1 MKMDIRNVVVI
12 GGGVLGSQIAYQ
24 TAYKG
29 FSVTI
34 WLRSPA
40 SIDRAKP
47 KLERL
52 HGIYTAELNEARTS
66 DGPYSAGLLENGRMY
81 SDAEIND
88 RIAAADAALSGKK
101 LTTDLPNA
109 VKDAD
114 LVIEALA
121 GDIQQKIEFYKMLAP
136 LLPGKTIIAT
146 NSSTLLPSAMA
157 EYTGRPEKYL
167 ALHFANNIW
176 SGNTAEVMGHAQT
189 DPEVYRTVVKFAKDI
204 SMIALEVKKEQPGY
218 ILNSMLVPFL
228 ESAECLWANDV
239 ADYETIDRTWML
251 ATHAPMGP
259 FRILDVVGIT
269 TAYNILL
276 SRPGVDDPSTVY
288 GKLAKRLKEDYIDTG
303 KLGVNAGEGFYKYK

>member
-1 MKMDIRNVVVI
+1 MSLKNIVVI

-29 FSVTI
+29 FPVTI

-40 SIDRAKP
+40 SIDRARP

-52 HGIYTAELNEARTS
+52 HGIYTAELNAARTS
-66 DGPYSAGLLENGRMY
+66 DGPYSAGLLENGKKY
-81 SDAEIND
+81 TDAEID
-88 RIAAADAALSGKK
+88 KRIAAADAALRDMK
-101 LTTDLPNA
+101 LTTDLADA

-121 GDIQQKIEFYKMLAP
+121 EDINQKIDFYKMLAP
-136 LLPGKTIIAT
+136 LLPEKTIVAT

-157 EYTGRPEKYL
+157 EYTQRPEKYL

-176 SGNTAEVMGHAQT
+176 SGNTAEIMGHAGT
-189 DPEVYRTVVKFAKDI
+189 DPENYRAVVQFAEDI
-204 SMIALEVKKEQPGY
+204 SMVPLEVKKEQPGY

-228 ESAECLWANDV
+228 EAAEFLWANDI
-239 ADYETIDRTWML
+239 ADYETIDKTWVL

-259 FRILDVVGIT
+259 FRVIDVVGIT
-269 TAYNILL
+269 TVYNITL
-276 SRPGVDDPSTVY
+276 SRPGADDPNTVY
-288 GKLAKRLKEDYIDTG
+288 GKLAKRLKEEFIDTG

>member
-1 MKMDIRNVVVI
+1 MDIRNVVVI

-66 DGPYSAGLLENGRMY
+66 EGPYSAGLLENGRMY

-114 LVIEALA
+114 L
-121 GDIQQKIEFYKMLAP
+121 
-136 LLPGKTIIAT
+136 
-146 NSSTLLPSAMA
+146 
-157 EYTGRPEKYL
+157 
-167 ALHFANNIW
+167 
-176 SGNTAEVMGHAQT
+176 
-189 DPEVYRTVVKFAKDI
+189 
-204 SMIALEVKKEQPGY
+204 
-218 ILNSMLVPFL
+218 
-228 ESAECLWANDV
+228 
-239 ADYETIDRTWML
+239 
-251 ATHAPMGP
+251 
-259 FRILDVVGIT
+259 
-269 TAYNILL
+269 
-276 SRPGVDDPSTVY
+276 
-288 GKLAKRLKEDYIDTG
+288 
-303 KLGVNAGEGFYKYK
+303 